1 MLKKS
6 EFDSMIAN
14 TERVKSAV
22 IKIAA
27 IVLVSAAVVLTHGTA
42 WGVAYEFA
50 SEDARITL
58 YESACGKDWLNGW
71 RQAAMTYKGKSYD
84 ACWMSNGGMVFIL
97 DSAGDLTPLPVTA
110 FKRMAEG

>member
-1 MLKKS
+1 MLDKD
-6 EFDSMIAN
+6 EFCRIIEN
-14 TERVKSAV
+14 TERVKRAV
-22 IKIAA
+22 ANVGM
-27 IVLVSAAVVLTHGTA
+27 IVLILGLIVLTHGTA
-42 WGVAYEFA
+42 WGATYEFA